1 MKPELPRE
9 HGAWGILATGLLAGL
24 LLGGWRGP
32 GPVALYLVLA
42 VAGFLQ
48 ERPLEARLR
57 GRASSRGSL
66 GLPLV
71 VVILSALALLVVY
84 HRYGLISWGSLVLI
98 LYGYHLYQKA
108 RRQERTLG
116 GEVLGVGGLAA
127 LGAGALY
134 AGTGHLT
141 LAVAYLFLLLWLHFG
156 LGVQYVRWRIRRPAG
171 AYRGA
176 VWTHLLALAGVL
188 GLGLAGQVPRLT
200 FLAFLP
206 AVGRLLV
213 SGPRV
218 GKPKVKALGWQEV
231 GYSLAFVILLVLSYR
246 LPSA

>member
-9 HGAWGILATGLLAGL
+9 HGAWGLLATGLLAGL

-32 GPVALYLVLA
+32 GPAALYLILA
-42 VAGFLQ
+42 VAGFLP

-57 GRASSRGSL
+57 GRPFSPGAL
-66 GLPLV
+66 VLPLAI
-71 VVILSALALLVVY
+71 VILAALALLLGY
-84 HRYGLISWGSLVLI
+84 HRYGLILWGSLILV

-108 RRQERTLG
+108 HRQERTLG

-134 AGTGHLT
+134 AGTGRLS
-141 LAVAYLFLLLWLHFG
+141 LAVVYLFLLLWLHFG

-176 VWTHLLALAGVL
+176 TWAHVLAVAGVL
-188 GLGLAGQVPRLT
+188 GLGLLDQVPRFT
-200 FLAFLP
+200 FLAYLP
-206 AVGRLLV
+206 ALGRLLWA
-213 SGPRV
+213 GPQV
-218 GKPKVKALGWQEV
+218 GKPRVKALGWQEV
-231 GYSLAFVILLVLSYR
+231 GYSLVFLVLLVLAYR
-246 LPSA
+246 LSSA